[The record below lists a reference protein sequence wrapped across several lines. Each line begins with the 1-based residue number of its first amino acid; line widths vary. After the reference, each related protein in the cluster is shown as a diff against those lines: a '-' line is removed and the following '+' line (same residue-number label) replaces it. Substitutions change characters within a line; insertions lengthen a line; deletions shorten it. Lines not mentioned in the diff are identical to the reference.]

1 MLRNIFSG
9 GKSLWHYF
17 KLVCS
22 KCYRQRIKNQKNKQ
36 RKTLSELI
44 LKDNLLEATCLISKT
59 DSKGNITYAND
70 KFLKVAGYTLREVV
84 GKNHNVVNSGYH
96 PKKIWQDMYKTVIK
110 EKKIWYHPCVINK
123 SKDGSLYYVK
133 SWIQAELDL
142 DGQLKGFISVRHDIT
157 DLILQQ
163 NEINSKNSYLEH
175 AAKILRHDM
184 HSGINT
190 YIPRGV
196 SSLKRRLND
205 EIVNDLRL
213 QTPLKMIEEGLRH
226 TQKVYKGVYE
236 FTNLVKPEAIL
247 DKKQYDLKVILND
260 YLVSTAYKDQVLIND
275 LPKLKVNESLFCT
288 AIDNLIRNGLK
299 YNDSASKKVEIF
311 YSKNS
316 HDLFVEDNGRGLNQK
331 GFEELMGAYTRKKG
345 QKETGS
351 GLGLNIC
358 VEILKQHNF
367 KVSCE
372 KLPEPYSGT
381 RFKINLGDIAD
392 YNKDITESKNTKG

>member
-1 MLRNIFSG
+1 MLRNIFTS

-22 KCYRQRIKNQKNKQ
+22 GCYRRQVKNQKNQ
-36 RKTLSELI
+36 QQKTLKDLI
-44 LKDNLLEATCLISKT
+44 FKDSLLEETSLISKA

-70 KFLKVAGYTLREVV
+70 KFLKVAGYTLQEVV

-96 PKKIWQDMYKTVIK
+96 SKKMWQEMYCTVIK
-110 EKKIWYHPCVINK
+110 EKKIWHHPCVINK

-133 SWIQAELDL
+133 SWIQAEFDL
-142 DGQLKGFISVRHDIT
+142 DNKLKGFISVRHDIT

-163 NEINSKNSYLEH
+163 NEVNKKNSYLEH

-205 EIVNDLRL
+205 EIINDLRL
-213 QTPLKMIEEGLRH
+213 QSPLKMIEEGLRH
-226 TQKVYKGVYE
+226 TQNVYKGVYE
-236 FTNLVKPEAIL
+236 FTNLVKPEATL
-247 DKKQYDLKVILND
+247 SKKRHDLKVILND
-260 YLVSTAYKDQVLIND
+260 YLVSTAYKDQVLINN

-288 AIDNLIRNGLK
+288 AIDNLIKNGLK

-311 YSKNS
+311 YSKS
-316 HDLFVEDNGRGLNQK
+316 THDLFIEDNGRGLSQK
-331 GFEELMGAYTRKKG
+331 DFEKLMRPYTRKKN
-345 QKETGS
+345 QKESGS

-358 VEILKQHNF
+358 VEILKQHEF
-367 KVSCE
+367 EVSCE
-372 KLPEPYSGT
+372 KLPQPYSGT
-381 RFKINLGDIAD
+381 RFKINLGNISD
-392 YNKDITESKNTKG
+392 YNKEMAESKNTKD

>member
-22 KCYRQRIKNQKNKQ
+22 NCYRQQIKNQKNQQ

-70 KFLKVAGYTLREVV
+70 KFLKVAGYTLQEVV

-96 PKKIWQDMYKTVIK
+96 PKKIWQDMYQTVIK
-110 EKKIWYHPCVINK
+110 EKKIWHHPCVTNRAK
-123 SKDGSLYYVK
+123 NGSLYYVK
-133 SWIQAELDL
+133 SWIQAEFDL
-142 DGQLKGFISVRHDIT
+142 DDKIKGFISVRHDIT

-205 EIVNDLRL
+205 EIINNLRL

-247 DKKQYDLKVILND
+247 NKKQYDLKVILDD

-311 YSKNS
+311 YSKS
-316 HDLFVEDNGRGLNQK
+316 THDLFVEDNGRGLNQK
-331 GFEELMGAYTRKKG
+331 DFEKLMRPYIRKKD

-358 VEILKQHNF
+358 VEILKQHKF

-372 KLPEPYSGT
+372 KLPKPYTGT
-381 RFKINLGDIAD
+381 RFKIDLGDISD
-392 YNKDITESKNTKG
+392 YNKDIAESKINKD

>member
-22 KCYRQRIKNQKNKQ
+22 KCYRQQIKNQKNQQ

-44 LKDNLLEATCLISKT
+44 LKDNLLEATCLISKA

-70 KFLKVAGYTLREVV
+70 KFLKVAGYTLQEVV

-96 PKKIWQDMYKTVIK
+96 PKKIWQDMYQTVIK
-110 EKKIWYHPCVINK
+110 EKKIWHHPCVINRTK
-123 SKDGSLYYVK
+123 NGSLYYVK
-133 SWIQAELDL
+133 SWIQAEFNL
-142 DGQLKGFISVRHDIT
+142 DGKIKGFISVRHDIT

-205 EIVNDLRL
+205 EIINNLRL

-247 DKKQYDLKVILND
+247 NKKQYDLKVILDD
-260 YLVSTAYKDQVLIND
+260 YLVSTAYKDQVLING
-275 LPKLKVNESLFCT
+275 LPKIKVNESLFCT

-311 YSKNS
+311 YSKS
-316 HDLFVEDNGRGLNQK
+316 THDLFVEDNGRGLNQK
-331 GFEELMGAYTRKKG
+331 DFEKLMRPYIRKKD

-358 VEILKQHNF
+358 VEILKQHKF

-372 KLPEPYSGT
+372 KLPEPYTGT
-381 RFKINLGDIAD
+381 RFKIDLGDISD
-392 YNKDITESKNTKG
+392 YNKDIAESKMNKD